1 MRRLYFYWYQRRV
14 SLLSQGDWKY
24 SPASSERIEWNFK
37 AKGVIDRKVE
47 VGPKHVYFGSNDGKI
62 YCLDKSSGELVWFY
76 EITAV
81 GNRAF
86 RRFSSPLAHE
96 GKLFIG
102 DTDKNLY
109 CLDVSCEKL
118 LLKIEMSDWV
128 GSRPVAQGDYTYV
141 ASINGVVAKIN
152 YVKENGKV
160 VWERRVGKHW
170 IYADL
175 SLSSDKVLLN
185 DSNLYCYCLDTE
197 GEELWRHSLIKG
209 FFRGGYRIFTD
220 QIAEGAYY

>member
-1 MRRLYFYWYQRRV
+1 MFLRVFSKRLVALVLDLKISILVEGEFDKSNMYDTLGFQRGADIFGTSSVRRLYFYWYQRRV

-47 VGPKHVYFGSNDGKI
+47 VGPKHVYFGSNDGKV
-62 YCLDKSSGELVWFY
+62 YCLDKSSGKLVWSY

-81 GNRAF
+81 GNKAF
-86 RRFSSPLAHE
+86 RRFSSPLVHE
-96 GKLFIG
+96 GELFIG
-102 DTDKNLY
+102 GADKNLY
-109 CLDVSCEKL
+109 CLDASCGKL

-128 GSRPVAQGDYTYV
+128 GFRPVAQGDYTHV

-160 VWERRVGKHW
+160 VWERRVGKH
-170 IYADL
+170 
-175 SLSSDKVLLN
+175 
-185 DSNLYCYCLDTE
+185 
-197 GEELWRHSLIKG
+197 
-209 FFRGGYRIFTD
+209 
-220 QIAEGAYY
+220 